1 MATVPILWDPIPVSV
16 TLVGLEQ
23 TVVKVIFLNNHS
35 QIENHKLYK
44 KHNYSAYKKIENS
57 QTFMNNLSKN
67 NMRRCMYFFYRRQ
80 KVIVLRC
87 YQFYV
92 QILTSVSKHHVSIM
106 VPV

>member
-67 NMRRCMYFFYRRQ
+67 HMRRYFFYLRQ
-80 KVIVLRC
+80 F
-87 YQFYV
+87 YQFYL
-92 QILTSVSKHHVSIM
+92 QILTSVFKHHVSIM

>member
-44 KHNYSAYKKIENS
+44 KKNPNCSPYEKIENS

-67 NMRRCMYFFYRRQ
+67 NMRRCF
-80 KVIVLRC
+80 L
-87 YQFYV
+87 
-92 QILTSVSKHHVSIM
+92 LS
-106 VPV
+106 

>member
-23 TVVKVIFLNNHS
+23 TVVKVIFSNNHS
-35 QIENHKLYK
+35 QVENHKLYK
-44 KHNYSAYKKIENS
+44 KKPNCSPYEKIENS

-67 NMRRCMYFFYRRQ
+67 NMRRYFFHLRQ

-87 YQFYV
+87 YQFYL
-92 QILTSVSKHHVSIM
+92 QILMSVSKHHVSIM